1 MERHPTDFV
10 ELLFGLAFLAA
21 GGAFIVHQTTDRSF
35 DAAWIAAIA
44 LVTVGAAFLVVTLLR
59 GPRTAARRGT
69 SAEVP
74 ADETTL
80 DKMPHD
86 EMPHDESPLDRPAS

>member
-21 GGAFIVHQTTDRSF
+21 GGGFIVHQTTDRSF

-44 LVTVGAAFLVVTLLR
+44 LVTVGAAFLSVTLLHR
-59 GPRTAARRGT
+59 PRT
-69 SAEVP
+69 ELP
-74 ADETTL
+74 AHVEQENQVDET
-80 DKMPHD
+80 PF
-86 EMPHDESPLDRPAS
+86 DRPAS

>member
-1 MERHPTDFV
+1 MERHPTDYV

-44 LVTVGAAFLVVTLLR
+44 LVTIGGAFLAVTLLHR
-59 GPRTAARRGT
+59 PRRTLD
-69 SAEVP
+69 
-74 ADETTL
+74 DETPIET
-80 DKMPHD
+80 PI
-86 EMPHDESPLDRPAS
+86 EDRAP

>member
-44 LVTVGAAFLVVTLLR
+44 LVTVGAAFLAVTLVR
-59 GPRTAARRGT
+59 RPRTEPAGERTVG
-69 SAEVP
+69 EVEP
-74 ADETTL
+74 DETPFE
-80 DKMPHD
+80 D
-86 EMPHDESPLDRPAS
+86 SPLDRPAS